1 MVLIVVKKIGRFF
14 EWKGSRRKSFDPHD
28 FNEHICTAISKAAH
42 SPTSHIHTCHIVPPI
57 FMNYDLIFQGKQG
70 LGLALIIFLLVGV
83 FQQLLGYKHSMQ
95 CLYEVASVIWRD
107 ILWFLFFFQGK
118 QSLGVVPTVGLGS
131 ALIIFL
137 LVGVFA
143 VGIAQTFQLVSCT
156 FWPTIL
162 TYCISSNSFEK
173 FKDESFLS
181 WLSVNLYKRLL
192 LIFVLCK
199 WFDFSIN

>member
-1 MVLIVVKKIGRFF
+1 
-14 EWKGSRRKSFDPHD
+14 
-28 FNEHICTAISKAAH
+28 
-42 SPTSHIHTCHIVPPI
+42 
-57 FMNYDLIFQGKQG
+57 MNYDLIFQGK
-70 LGLALIIFLLVGV
+70 L
-83 FQQLLGYKHSMQ
+83 
-95 CLYEVASVIWRD
+95 
-107 ILWFLFFFQGK
+107 
-118 QSLGVVPTVGLGS
+118 SLGVVPTVGLVS

-181 WLSVNLYKRLL
+181 WLNFLSNSMWGCSWFVYYVNAKMVWLWYKLNP
-192 LIFVLCK
+192 
-199 WFDFSIN
+199 FSISIKCIPKSNYFFHLSKGCVGKFKTFKDKKLSSLMFKNVSILPFLLNLIIQEKAFLTTYLTIKAI